1 MILSKEPNAIIVMG
15 PPGAGKGTQA
25 QLLAERFD
33 LYHLETSEIIE
44 KNLKNIKKDDF
55 VTVDG
60 KKYFLWEEKRMRESG
75 ELMSPPL
82 ITFWIKEKIKV
93 LYKEGKGIT
102 TSGSPRTL
110 YEGKEIIPLFKKL
123 YGEENIKIILIELS
137 VEESI
142 WRNSHRRTCEL
153 MRHPILY
160 SKETANLTKCP
171 FDGSKLLSR
180 KDDTPETIKIRLK
193 EYQERTLPL
202 LELFKKQGLE
212 MKKID
217 GSPSPV
223 DVFEDILK
231 SL

>member
-1 MILSKEPNAIIVMG
+1 MG